1 MIFELADGTSILEQF
16 FLTVGQNNFGN
27 KIPLIGFPM
36 WQHFRPFQVGGP
48 PAQMMRRL
56 QPTNRKFYDNF
67 SSEIINTY
75 LKRFGV
81 LSRSRY

>member
-1 MIFELADGTSILEQF
+1 MLKCAETCFAHKNTKI
-16 FLTVGQNNFGN
+16 NFQKEDKN
-27 KIPLIGFPM
+27 LWFPPM
-36 WQHFRPFQVGGP
+36 FQHFRPFQVGGP
-48 PAQMMRRL
+48 PAQMMRWL